1 MMERARPNPFGL
13 LARLEQE
20 SRRVAPGLP
29 QQAEAPG
36 RWTGLGFRI
45 GDTRLAT
52 PLDHVSEVVP
62 CAGVTPIPGAK
73 LWLKGIANVRGSL
86 LTVADLA
93 GFLARD
99 TATMDEQARFLV
111 LNIEGASAALI
122 VSEVLGLRHF
132 DEETER
138 QAPEALDDALQPY
151 LRGAFVQDGVAWGVF
166 DMHALWQSAAFRNVA
181 A

>member
-1 MMERARPNPFGL
+1 MYGRDADSRAKR
-13 LARLEQE
+13 
-20 SRRVAPGLP
+20 
-29 QQAEAPG
+29 
-36 RWTGLGFRI
+36 
-45 GDTRLAT
+45 
-52 PLDHVSEVVP
+52 
-62 CAGVTPIPGAK
+62 
-73 LWLKGIANVRGSL
+73 WLKGIANVRGSL

-93 GFLARD
+93 GFLARYGSD
-99 TATMDEQARFLV
+99 GRTGVFLV